1 MMPRGIVSYPKLPHG
16 GKQFLMGD
24 LRCLWGN
31 QMFGLNI
38 FVCVQCDLVRF
49 HSIGR
54 KSSTTLLRLL
64 HMFIKHDIHGVFQLD
79 YKKKWI
85 DVWPS

>member
-1 MMPRGIVSYPKLPHG
+1 MMPKGIVFSPKLRRR
-16 GKQFLMGD
+16 GKQFFRVD

-38 FVCVQCDLVRF
+38 FVYVECDLVRL
-49 HSIGR
+49 HNIGR
-54 KSSTTLLRLL
+54 KSSTILLRIS
-64 HMFIKHDIHGVFQLD
+64 HMSIKHDIHGVFQLD

-85 DVWPS
+85 DVWPN

>member
-1 MMPRGIVSYPKLPHG
+1 MFLGIVSSPKLPHKG
-16 GKQFLMGD
+16 NQFLKGD

-31 QMFGLNI
+31 QMPRLNI
-38 FVCVQCDLVRF
+38 FVCVECDLVRF

-54 KSSTTLLRLL
+54 KSSSTLLRIL
-64 HMFIKHDIHGVFQLD
+64 HMFIKDDIHGIFQLD
-79 YKKKWI
+79 YKNKWI